1 MSETKFTKGEWR
13 FYVSPQ
19 PNGCP
24 IVGNSDGLMIA
35 QLAHSVNHKDQEEV
49 AIANAHLITAA
60 KQMYEALDA
69 LLGYFRSGNEIA
81 VDRAV
86 IQTKSAE
93 VQNAIAAI
101 KAARGEQ

>member
-1 MSETKFTKGEWR
+1 MNETNE
-13 FYVSPQ
+13 
-19 PNGCP
+19 
-24 IVGNSDGLMIA
+24 LMLIEACAACLEDDAA
-35 QLAHSVNHKDQEEV
+35 QMLADNPEDERAKNMQD
-49 AIANAHLITAA
+49 AA
-60 KQMYEALDA
+60 RLLEQMYEALDA

-93 VQNAIAAI
+93 VQNAIAAL